1 MNLRELTGTCHS
13 QRFQMLK
20 VYQKKLQMKKR
31 QIVQAPGVNEDE
43 AESDT
48 EQNKMLRFESRHQK
62 VSISDK
68 TVQDHPPNLGFS

>member
-1 MNLRELTGTCHS
+1 
-13 QRFQMLK
+13 MLK

-43 AESDT
+43 AESDA
-48 EQNKMLRFESRHQK
+48 EQNIMLRFESRHQK
-62 VSISDK
+62 MSISDK